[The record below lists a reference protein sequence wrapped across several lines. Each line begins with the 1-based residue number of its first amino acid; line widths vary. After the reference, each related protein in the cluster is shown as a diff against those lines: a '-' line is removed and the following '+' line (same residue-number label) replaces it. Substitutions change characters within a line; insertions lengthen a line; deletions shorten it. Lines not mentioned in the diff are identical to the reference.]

1 MIAVPALQLMS
12 RKACC
17 LCKDAE
23 VMLATFVAQERC
35 TLEVL
40 DVDQDMTL
48 AALYGMDVPVF
59 LVQKEVRC
67 MHRIEEQDIEVLLAE
82 VAAC

>member
-1 MIAVPALQLMS
+1 MLLM
-12 RKACC
+12 
-17 LCKDAE
+17 
-23 VMLATFVAQERC
+23 QRC
-35 TLEVL
+35 RSDVGDFCSAGTLYFKVL

>member
-1 MIAVPALQLMS
+1 MSVPALQLMS

-17 LCKDAE
+17 LCEDAE
-23 VMLATFVAQERC
+23 TALSDFVAQGRC

-48 AALYGMDVPVF
+48 AALYGMDVPVL
-59 LVQKEVRC
+59 LVNKEVRL
-67 MHRIEEQDIEVLLAE
+67 MHHIEQQNIEQLLK
-82 VAAC
+82 